1 MVLRII
7 SGGTLPPTQPRASE
21 TAHILEMMTMSDS
34 KLFASDP
41 RDFALELV
49 ENGLVTAAHLLLCA
63 LKYMS
68 TDDVR
73 DMLDANELSPRFD
86 EDEEDSE
93 ADEDEL
99 EAWIAQFDSDEYDV
113 EAMKT
118 DIATNN
124 LQIGRDDHT
133 DKYRHEN
140 IIAES
145 ITNGNFTQAKEQC
158 TRYGYDYDEMRRIY
172 G

>member
-1 MVLRII
+1 
-7 SGGTLPPTQPRASE
+7 
-21 TAHILEMMTMSDS
+21 MSDS

-41 RDFALELV
+41 RAFALEMV
-49 ENGLVTAAHLLLCA
+49 ENQLVTADHLLLCA

-68 TDDVR
+68 HDDVR
-73 DMLDANELSPRFD
+73 DMLDANELSPRFY
-86 EDEEDSE
+86 EDEEDE
-93 ADEDEL
+93 DDENEL

-113 EAMKT
+113 EAMKI
-118 DIATNN
+118 DIANNN
-124 LQIGRDDHT
+124 LEIGRDDQT

-158 TRYGYDYDEMRRIY
+158 TRYGYDYDEMRRIH